1 MDWSWGWGDNPLL
14 EALESAAERGVRLR
28 LILNGAYLDEDIQS
42 VVDRFNEEWNFTLG
56 YDTSAIVMGSDEHV
70 TKLHNK
76 GVIID
81 GCLLYT
87 SPSPRDS

>member
-1 MDWSWGWGDNPLL
+1 M
-14 EALESAAERGVRLR
+14 R

-56 YDTSAIVMGSDEHV
+56 YDTSAIVMSSDEHV

-81 GCLLYT
+81 GEHVLVSSINWEILRWSET
-87 SPSPRDS
+87 GKWA